1 VYNTIVLISPEPSC
15 YLEMGAALLIEHQT
29 FNRDT
34 GRPRSP
40 AFEEALFRWCS
51 FSQLEIDGGM
61 IGGTLLGCNLREVDW
76 YWGSFN
82 TALVAHTSF
91 KNCTF
96 RGSSFRGCEFV
107 QCQFDG
113 CRFLL
118 DNLGAPCSFDDCVA
132 VECTFDGCE
141 VILESPSGKPVFVST
156 RWYGCR
162 QNESL
167 GLKGLF

>member
-1 VYNTIVLISPEPSC
+1 VLISPAPSC
-15 YLEMGAALLIEHQT
+15 YLDVGGALLIEHQT

-34 GRPRSP
+34 GPPRSP

-61 IGGTLLGCNLREVDW
+61 IGGVLLGCNFREMDW

-82 TALVAHTSF
+82 TALIAHTSF
-91 KNCTF
+91 KNCMF
-96 RGSSFRGCEFV
+96 RGSTFRGCEFV
-107 QCQFDG
+107 QCQFDS

-118 DNLGAPCSFDDCVA
+118 DNLGAPCGFYDCVA

-141 VILESPSGKPVFVST
+141 VILESPSGQPVFVNT

-162 QNESL
+162 QNGSV